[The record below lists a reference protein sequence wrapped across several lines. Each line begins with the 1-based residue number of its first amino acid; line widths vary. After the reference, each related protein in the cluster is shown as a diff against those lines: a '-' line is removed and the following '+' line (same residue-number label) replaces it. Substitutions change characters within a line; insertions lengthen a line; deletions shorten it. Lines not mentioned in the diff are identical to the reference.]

1 VITPAADAVE
11 PAAAAATPASV
22 PTAAEPA
29 HTAVI
34 PEFAPSAVARTLP
47 LTLVELRPTRIASA
61 SRAAVR
67 RHAKP
72 KPRPVQKARPAGR
85 AESASTTRPAGRSSQ
100 RTAGREAGQRG
111 TRDRATRQRATRQR
125 ATEPRSTKQRATKR
139 ATTRRAASRAPRRT
153 VTARRG
159 LSAVVAYARAQ
170 VGKRYARGAVGPHR
184 FDCSGLTL
192 QAYRRIGLRLPHSS
206 GGQAARARAI
216 SRSQARP
223 GDLVV
228 GPGHV
233 GVYMGGGMMVDAG
246 NPRTGV
252 VYRRLYAGLHVER
265 F

>member
-1 VITPAADAVE
+1 VITPAVEAVE
-11 PAAAAATPASV
+11 PATAAATPASV
-22 PTAAEPA
+22 PTAADRPQT
-29 HTAVI
+29 TAI
-34 PEFAPSAVARTLP
+34 PDFAPNVVARTLP
-47 LTLVELRPTRIASA
+47 VTLVELRPRGVAPA

-85 AESASTTRPAGRSSQ
+85 TESTSTARPAVRSSE
-100 RTAGREAGQRG
+100 RTGERQAGRRV
-111 TRDRATRQRATRQR
+111 TKDRATRKRV
-125 ATEPRSTKQRATKR
+125 TKQRTSKERVTKR

-170 VGKRYARGAVGPHR
+170 VGKRYAGGAAGPHA
-184 FDCSGLTL
+184 FDCSGLTM

-233 GVYMGGGMMVDAG
+233 GVYMGRGMMVDAG
-246 NPRTGV
+246 NRRTGV
-252 VYRRLYAGLHVER
+252 VYRRLYAGLHIER

>member
-1 VITPAADAVE
+1 MITPAAEAVE
-11 PAAAAATPASV
+11 PTAAAATPASV
-22 PTAAEPA
+22 PTAVEPA
-29 HTAVI
+29 PITVI
-34 PEFAPSAVARTLP
+34 RDFAPSVVARTLP
-47 LTLVELRPTRIASA
+47 LTLVELRPTGIAPA
-61 SRAAVR
+61 SRAAIR

-72 KPRPVQKARPAGR
+72 RPRPAQKARPASR
-85 AESASTTRPAGRSSQ
+85 TETASTTRRTGRSSQ
-100 RTAGREAGQRG
+100 RTDEREAGQRA
-111 TRDRATRQRATRQR
+111 TRDRTTRQRATK
-125 ATEPRSTKQRATKR
+125 PRTTKQRATKR
-139 ATTRRAASRAPRRT
+139 ATTRRVASRAPRRT
-153 VTARRG
+153 VTARHG
-159 LSAVVAYARAQ
+159 LSAVVAFARAQ

-184 FDCSGLTL
+184 FDCSGLTMA
-192 QAYRRIGLRLPHSS
+192 AYRRIGLRLPHSS

-252 VYRRLYAGLHVER
+252 VYRRLYAGLHIER